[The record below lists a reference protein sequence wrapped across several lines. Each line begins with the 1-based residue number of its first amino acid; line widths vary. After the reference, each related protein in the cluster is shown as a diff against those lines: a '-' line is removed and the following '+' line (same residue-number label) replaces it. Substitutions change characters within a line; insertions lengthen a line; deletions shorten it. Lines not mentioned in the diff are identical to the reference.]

1 MSYNKECCNLYAIG
15 KVDYDCEII
24 ECEYECVGIN
34 AEVCFLCMCSSCS
47 NVTDGLKMYNRAYNV
62 TFNVSIKSY
71 SLSLMP

>member
-47 NVTDGLKMYNRAYNV
+47 NVTDGLKIYIVLIMLLSMFPLKV
-62 TFNVSIKSY
+62 TLY
-71 SLSLMP
+71 H